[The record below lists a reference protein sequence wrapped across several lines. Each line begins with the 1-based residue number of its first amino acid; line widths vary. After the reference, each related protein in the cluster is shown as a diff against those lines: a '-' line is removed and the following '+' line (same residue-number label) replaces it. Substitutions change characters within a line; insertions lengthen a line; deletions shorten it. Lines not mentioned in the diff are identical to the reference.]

1 MHTIFT
7 CACDVTALWPGCSW
21 VNQHVRSHHAD
32 LRDTWGEDVRIWV
45 LVMILLRVECIQ
57 LLRVYFDEFSFY
69 DLHILLIYKAEFT
82 IQFVSFN
89 LIVDWWPTEDITH
102 CLQE

>member
-1 MHTIFT
+1 M
-7 CACDVTALWPGCSW
+7 
-21 VNQHVRSHHAD
+21 RSHHAD

-45 LVMILLRVECIQ
+45 LVRILLRVECIQ